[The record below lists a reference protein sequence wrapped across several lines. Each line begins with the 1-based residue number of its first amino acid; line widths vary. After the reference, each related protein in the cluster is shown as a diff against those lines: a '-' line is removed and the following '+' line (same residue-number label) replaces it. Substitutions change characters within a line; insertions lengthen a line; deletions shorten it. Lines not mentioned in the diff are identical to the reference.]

1 VYIEGCER
9 VIDNKAVIDPKAE
22 IDEGVSIGPFCVIG
36 PGVQI
41 GRGTT
46 IGPHV
51 VIKGQTRIGIDN
63 KLFQFSSIGEDPQDT
78 KYSGEETFL
87 EIGDRNTIREF
98 VTINRGTA
106 QDANATRLGSD
117 NLLMAY
123 AHIAHDCQVGDH
135 TIMANAASLA
145 GHVHLGDWAILGG
158 FCSVHQFCHIGAHSF
173 TGLGSTIKRDVP
185 PYVLTDGTPAKP
197 HGINSEGLRRRG
209 FSDESIQQIKR
220 AYKIIYKK
228 QLKLA
233 EVIDAIQLMAK
244 EYPEIALMADFFG
257 SCERSIVR

>member
-1 VYIEGCER
+1 M
-9 VIDNKAVIDPKAE
+9 IDNRAVVDPKAE
-22 IDEGVSIGPFCVIG
+22 IDEGVTIGPFSVIG
-36 PGVQI
+36 AGVKI

-46 IGPHV
+46 IGSHAV
-51 VIKGQTRIGIDN
+51 VKGPTRIGVDN
-63 KLFQFSSIGEDPQDT
+63 KIFQFSSIGEDPQDK
-78 KYSGEETFL
+78 KYAGEETFL

-106 QDANATRLGSD
+106 QDAIATRLGND

-123 AHIAHDCQVGDH
+123 THIAHDCQVGNH

-145 GHVHLGDWAILGG
+145 GHVRLDDWAILGG
-158 FCSVHQFCHIGAHSF
+158 FCTVHQFCHIGTHSF
-173 TGLGSTIKRDVP
+173 AGLNSTIKRDVP
-185 PYVLTDGTPAKP
+185 PFVLIDGSPAKP

-228 QLKLA
+228 QLMLT
-233 EVIDAIQLMAK
+233 DAIEAIQQMAQ
-244 EYPEIALMADFFG
+244 ECPELTALVDFFHG
-257 SCERSIVR
+257 SERSIVR

>member
-1 VYIEGCER
+1 M
-9 VIDNKAVIDPKAE
+9 IDPKAVVDPKAE

-36 PGVQI
+36 AGVQI

-46 IGPHV
+46 VGPHV
-51 VIKGQTRIGIDN
+51 VIKGQTRIGVDN
-63 KLFQFSSIGEDPQDT
+63 KFFQFSSIGEDPQDM
-78 KYSGEETFL
+78 KYAGEETFL

-98 VTINRGTA
+98 VTIHRGTV
-106 QDANATRLGSD
+106 QDATATRLGDD

-123 AHIAHDCQVGDH
+123 AHIAHDCQVGNN
-135 TIMANAASLA
+135 TILANAASLA
-145 GHVHLGDWAILGG
+145 GHVHIGDWAILGG

-173 TGLGSTIKRDVP
+173 SGLGSTVKRDIP
-185 PYVLTDGTPAKP
+185 PFVLTDGNPAKP
-197 HGINSEGLRRRG
+197 YGINSKGLRRRG

-233 EVIDAIQLMAK
+233 DAIDAIQQMAK
-244 EYPEIALMADFFG
+244 QYPEIALMADFF
-257 SCERSIVR
+257 SNCERSIVR